1 VSVVSRLQGDVG
13 IGTLVW
19 VGDAS
24 VPEFE
29 SAFRDCVELAAQVAL
44 RRDLE
49 ELIRRPAHQ
58 VCRIVLAR
66 ATREPVDEQL
76 LSSMASQYRDATLLE
91 LVGPSCE
98 GDRYHLPVESTR
110 VAWHRW
116 NQVFPSW
123 LGGSAGYRD
132 SGGYSDSDG
141 NDACLR
147 QIARSVAVITSCYS
161 AAQTYLDLAESV
173 SVTACWCDGPDSARV
188 RNFDAVW
195 WDDSVV
201 GPADVATWR
210 QRVARFASTVRLV
223 RHAWITHGGRLDQ
236 RRAAL
241 DAGIESVIS
250 KPYRIEA
257 LLEMIEAKPN
267 AEMSKRAAA

>member
-1 VSVVSRLQGDVG
+1 MSVVSRLQGDVG
-13 IGTLVW
+13 GETLVW
-19 VGDAS
+19 IGDTS

-29 SAFRDCVELAAQVAL
+29 SAFCDCVERAAQVAQ

-58 VCRIVLAR
+58 VGRIVLAR
-66 ATREPVDEQL
+66 ATTEPVDEAL
-76 LSSMASQYRDATLLE
+76 LSSMSDRYRDASLIE

-98 GDRYHLPVESTR
+98 GDRYHLPVASTR

-123 LGGSAGYRD
+123 LG
-132 SGGYSDSDG
+132 DSDG
-141 NDACLR
+141 NASDCR
-147 QIARSVAVITSCYS
+147 QNARSVAVIASSYAS
-161 AAQTYLDLAESV
+161 AQTYLDLAESV
-173 SVTACWCDGPDSARV
+173 SVAACWCDGTDSMRV

-210 QRVARFASTVRLV
+210 QRIARFASTARRV

-250 KPYRIEA
+250 KPYCIDA
-257 LLEMIEAKPN
+257 LLEMIEAKPD
-267 AEMSKRAAA
+267 AELLQRHAA

>member
-1 VSVVSRLQGDVG
+1 MSLVSRTQGDVG
-13 IGTLVW
+13 SGTLVW

-29 SAFRDCVELAAQVAL
+29 SAFRDCVALAAQVAV

-49 ELIRRPAHQ
+49 ESIRRPAHQ

-66 ATREPVDEQL
+66 STREPLDEQL
-76 LSSMASQYRDATLLE
+76 LASMASQYRDASLIE

-98 GDRYHLPVESTR
+98 GDRYHLPVASKR

-116 NQVFPSW
+116 RQVLRSW
-123 LGGSAGYRD
+123 LGDSAG
-132 SGGYSDSDG
+132 
-141 NDACLR
+141 NEACSPPT
-147 QIARSVAVITSCYS
+147 ARSVAVITSCYA
-161 AAQTYLDLAESV
+161 AAQAYLDLADSV
-173 SVTACWCDGPDSARV
+173 CVTACWCDGTDSMRV

-210 QRVARFASTVRLV
+210 QRLAPFASPPRPV
-223 RHAWITHGGRLDQ
+223 RHAWITNGCRLGQ
-236 RRAAL
+236 RRAAHA
-241 DAGIESVIS
+241 AGIESVIS
-250 KPYRIEA
+250 KPFRIDS
-257 LLEMIEAKPN
+257 LLEMIEATPS
-267 AEMSKRAAA
+267 AEMRQRAAA